1 MHPLLLAS
9 RALAP
14 SMLWYLS
21 SPALC
26 CALAIVVA
34 APERAATDDEA
45 PTVIGP
51 RAMQP
56 VVPDLTRRRTG
67 LQDLP
72 RSDLCALRCGQ
83 LLRLRS
89 SRVLQM
95 RHRGRRQ
102 YQPALR
108 GRRRGRLRRQRQR
121 SRQRLHGQHLQ
132 SAGRGREGRS
142 PGALYLP
149 GGQFGRRLRPMRRWP
164 VLHQHRGCAL
174 VPGFRRAA
182 CGGEIICSCPITVAD
197 PDTATFGYQIA
208 GPFPCEADYF
218 QNCDSATTN
227 RRTGTTIPVGAPT
240 GVPQLLT
247 LLLDGPPVPP
257 FNQCPSPEG
266 GG

>member
-14 SMLWYLS
+14 SMLSYLS

-34 APERAATDDEA
+34 APERAAADDEA

-89 SRVLQM
+89 VAYCKCDVEDGDSISLPFEVDGEDVCDVNA
-95 RHRGRRQ
+95 RG
-102 YQPALR
+102 PANGYMVSTFSLPDAVVED
-108 GRRRGRLRRQRQR
+108 GPLALYTCPAGSSDGAYAQCDGGLCFTSTEAAPSFPGFDEPLAEGKSSAPVR
-121 SRQRLHGQHLQ
+121 SRSRTPTPRPSGTRSLVPSRARPPIFRTATAPPPTAGPAPRYR
-132 SAGRGREGRS
+132 SA
-142 PGALYLP
+142 
-149 GGQFGRRLRPMRRWP
+149 RRL
-164 VLHQHRGCAL
+164 V
-174 VPGFRRAA
+174 FRN
-182 CGGEIICSCPITVAD
+182 S
-197 PDTATFGYQIA
+197 
-208 GPFPCEADYF
+208 
-218 QNCDSATTN
+218 
-227 RRTGTTIPVGAPT
+227 
-240 GVPQLLT
+240 
-247 LLLDGPPVPP
+247 
-257 FNQCPSPEG
+257 
-266 GG
+266 